1 MPYPINPFTG
11 ELDRIADTSG
21 FADTFT
27 TDSGDAVPVGGV
39 IIIAGGL
46 SIDTSGA
53 GNTVTIDFDVTE
65 SPDLANSFLTDSGS
79 AVPALNVLT
88 VAGGNG
94 ISTSGAGSTVTI
106 DLDSPVTVPN
116 GGTGL
121 TSLLDH
127 SVLVGSGVAS
137 ITELVVGTDGQ
148 ILLGATAADPS
159 FGTPTSSDNLL
170 SFTLGAGSLDIVAQ
184 NAVAAAAVLDDNAV
198 VTGDGGVRGVQTSTV
213 LVSAAGE
220 MTNPS
225 QPAFFAR
232 NNTTQSNFTGTGTTY
247 IVRYQNT
254 TLDVGGD
261 YDGTDTFT
269 APVDGKY
276 SFSATVQLISLAASA
291 TATQLSMDS
300 STINRRASVVN
311 GENVRSGSSNT
322 LLLNGQLFID
332 LDAADICQ
340 ITIQVSGMPGDTVDL
355 SSTTG
360 NTFAGYLVF

>member
-11 ELDRIADTSG
+11 ELDRIADVSG
-21 FADTFT
+21 FAETFT
-27 TDSGDAVPVGGV
+27 TDSGDANPIGGV
-39 IIIAGGL
+39 INIFGGI

-53 GNTVTIDFDVTE
+53 GNTVTID
-65 SPDLANSFLTDSGS
+65 
-79 AVPALNVLT
+79 
-88 VAGGNG
+88 
-94 ISTSGAGSTVTI
+94 
-106 DLDSPVTVPN
+106 LDSPVTVIN

-137 ITELVVGTDGQ
+137 ITELAVGTDGQ
-148 ILLGATAADPS
+148 ILLGATGADPA
-159 FGTPTSSDNLL
+159 FGNLTSSDNLL
-170 SFTLGAGSLDIVAQ
+170 NFTLGANSLDIVAQ
-184 NAVAAAAVLDDNAV
+184 NAVAAPIVLDDNAV

-213 LVSAAGE
+213 LVSDAGQ

-232 NNTTQSNFTGTGTTY
+232 NNSTQSNFTGTGTVY
-247 IVRYQNT
+247 IVEYENE

-261 YDGTDTFT
+261 YDDTTSVFT

-276 SFSATVQLISLAASA
+276 YFNATVQLISLSSTA
-291 TATQLSMDS
+291 TSTQLSMVS
-300 STINRRASVVN
+300 STINRRACVVN
-311 GENVRSGSSNT
+311 GANVRSGASNT

-332 LDAADICQ
+332 MDAADTCHV
-340 ITIQVSGMPGDTVDL
+340 TIQVSGMPSDTVDL